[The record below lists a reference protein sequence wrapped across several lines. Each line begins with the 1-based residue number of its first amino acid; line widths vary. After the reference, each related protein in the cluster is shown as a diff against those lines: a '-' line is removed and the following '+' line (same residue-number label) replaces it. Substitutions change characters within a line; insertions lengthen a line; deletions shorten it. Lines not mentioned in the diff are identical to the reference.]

1 VAIAA
6 LEVIQ
11 EENLA
16 ENAEKMGAIF
26 RGHLNAIDSER
37 ACLPPPFVNCMLF
50 GGWGF
55 VACRRHFFLFV
66 LAALLTHQ
74 LVSSVGN

>member
-37 ACLPPPFVNCMLF
+37 SCLHLPL
-50 GGWGF
+50 
-55 VACRRHFFLFV
+55 
-66 LAALLTHQ
+66 
-74 LVSSVGN
+74 